1 MVKFR
6 NTNFINSQMSVKDIT
21 LTFEYGK
28 IGIKDFIYHTL
39 IEEGYLKK
47 KARYFIPTEKLL
59 DLAYVP
65 EKLTLDEDQRRCLSV
80 VSSFYKKEIIELLD
94 GNKQVFKTMV
104 KMGLLKQEPGR
115 RYRKSEKFEEMLS
128 DGMSTITLKGEK

>member
-1 MVKFR
+1 MVKIR

-28 IGIKDFIYHTL
+28 NIKNFIYHTL

-47 KARYFIPTEKLL
+47 NARYFIPTEKLL

-65 EKLTLDEDQRRCLSV
+65 EKLTLDENQRRCLGFV
-80 VSSFYKKEIIELLD
+80 HSFYKKEIIELLD
-94 GNKQVFKTMV
+94 GNKQVFKTML
-104 KMGLLKQEPGR
+104 KIGLLKQEFGK
-115 RYRKSEKFEEMLS
+115 RYRKSEKFEEILS
-128 DGMSTITLKGEK
+128 DGVSTIELKGEK